1 MAGPHKDEVCA
12 KYMATHEGQSQ
23 VYHHIQHLKEKEPR
37 HPISFI
43 GKKPIPTKNL
53 MLLSSLDH
61 GWTTAI
67 FL

>member
-1 MAGPHKDEVCA
+1 
-12 KYMATHEGQSQ
+12 MATHEGQSQ
-23 VYHHIQHLKEKEPR
+23 VYHHIQHLKIQHLKEKEPR

-43 GKKPIPTKNL
+43 GKQPIPTKNL
-53 MLLSSLDH
+53 RLLSRLDH